1 MKEEQASAKAQLT
14 TQRKKYPAA
23 EFIPG
28 KRKGRSEKTALFYGQ
43 KNAGKLCNIEKDT
56 AIR

>member
-14 TQRKKYPAA
+14 TK
-23 EFIPG
+23 G
-28 KRKGRSEKTALFYGQ
+28 KNTLPRNSFRVKEKGGLKRPPFFMGE